1 MMMMMTMAM
10 AMAMAMA
17 MMMIVEVIAGV
28 IPNSLSQE
36 WWNFRQKVRE
46 GSYVSGSKTA
56 KCSRPEA
63 VGYSLPQTLFQTIS
77 FAFLFLIDR

>member
-1 MMMMMTMAM
+1 MMMMMM
-10 AMAMAMA
+10 MAMA
-17 MMMIVEVIAGV
+17 MMMMMIVEVVAGV

-36 WWNFRQKVRE
+36 WWNFRQRVRE

-63 VGYSLPQTLFQTIS
+63 VGYSLPHTMFQTIN
-77 FAFLFLIDR
+77 FALLIDR

>member
-1 MMMMMTMAM
+1 MAM
-10 AMAMAMA
+10 AMTT
-17 MMMIVEVIAGV
+17 MMIVEVIAGV

-63 VGYSLPQTLFQTIS
+63 VGFSLPHTVFQTINL
-77 FAFLFLIDR
+77 ALLIDR

>member
-1 MMMMMTMAM
+1 MMMMMAM
-10 AMAMAMA
+10 AMAMI
-17 MMMIVEVIAGV
+17 MIVEVVAGV

-36 WWNFRQKVRE
+36 WWNFRRRVWE

-63 VGYSLPQTLFQTIS
+63 VGCNLPHTLFQTIN
-77 FAFLFLIDR
+77 FAFLIDR

>member
-1 MMMMMTMAM
+1 MMMMMM
-10 AMAMAMA
+10 MAMA
-17 MMMIVEVIAGV
+17 MMMMMIVEVVAGV

-36 WWNFRQKVRE
+36 WWNFRQRVRK

-63 VGYSLPQTLFQTIS
+63 VGYSLPHTLFQTIN
-77 FAFLFLIDR
+77 FALLIDR

>member
-1 MMMMMTMAM
+1 MMMMTM

-46 GSYVSGSKTA
+46 GSYVIGSKTA

-63 VGYSLPQTLFQTIS
+63 VGYSLPQTLFQTIN
-77 FAFLFLIDR
+77 FAFLFLIVR

>member
-1 MMMMMTMAM
+1 MMMMM
-10 AMAMAMA
+10 MAMA
-17 MMMIVEVIAGV
+17 MMMIVEVVAGV

-63 VGYSLPQTLFQTIS
+63 ASYSLPHTMFRRPDDQS
-77 FAFLFLIDR
+77 CAFD

>member
-1 MMMMMTMAM
+1 MAM
-10 AMAMAMA
+10 AMTT
-17 MMMIVEVIAGV
+17 MMIVEVIAGV

-63 VGYSLPQTLFQTIS
+63 VGYSLPHTMFQTINL
-77 FAFLFLIDR
+77 ALLIDR